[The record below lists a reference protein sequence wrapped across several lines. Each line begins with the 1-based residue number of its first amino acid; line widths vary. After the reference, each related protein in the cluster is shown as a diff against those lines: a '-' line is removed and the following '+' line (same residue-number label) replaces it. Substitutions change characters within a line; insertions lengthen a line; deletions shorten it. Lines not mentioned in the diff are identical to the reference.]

1 MLKLFGFLCLCASFC
16 MIVPEQ
22 IDAQRGN
29 RGRGGNRGGGRGGS
43 VFGKFKDAK
52 PKIAQVAPFLRA
64 KDAQGKEL
72 NLRDYLGQW
81 VVIEFGSYT

>member
-1 MLKLFGFLCLCASFC
+1 
-16 MIVPEQ
+16 MIVPEN

-29 RGRGGNRGGGRGGS
+29 RGRGNRGGGRGGS
-43 VFGKFKDAK
+43 VFGKFKDAN
-52 PKIAQVAPFLRA
+52 PKIAEVAPFLRA
-64 KDAQGKEL
+64 KDSAGKEL